1 MTSVILTNNNYI
13 KQWQILKQSIK
24 SRVVL
29 YDYRNDLSNNNVKAL
44 KSLRNISHFGLLW
57 DNVNDNC
64 FIPFYDT
71 VKIKPKNKSVEIPK
85 QNSTRRVRLSKYF
98 YGTRKHCK
106 HHRLINNKKYTVN
119 NSNKVF
125 NKITIKGSTKQWTN
139 NDNDLKVRKEK
150 HEAILKKRISKIH
163 EYLKQYE
170 CNYSDIFKYFSS
182 TLRDIFKNLSVKN
195 PNIIIDLIS
204 CNMNKPE
211 FISETKLLEKELKIT
226 IRFSYDET
234 GNRKT
239 TMGDWIQEY
248 HNESIKTL
256 YFNENINLWN
266 STLSNHEITAP
277 DDNNDYT
284 LTISGGTYY
293 ITNVLDATITS
304 MNTIPTINYNS
315 VADVTI
321 KGFIDCSFQTA
332 SNTTLN
338 ITGLDFTGL
347 ECIRCDFSG
356 ITVQDCSFVNTI
368 ISDTSFN
375 EMTMNNTEFGYYD
388 RGNNYFG
395 DETDRTHL
403 SLFETN
409 VYRSYIIGPGAYLK
423 NLDLSNQTLENV
435 NFLNANLDN
444 VTLPKYRLDGSRLVG
459 FLNTPNITNTTDYKL
474 LVSGGTNIITGPRLD
489 IRNVNFSSK
498 NLSGNNFTDCDFDGV
513 NLNSSTLTGAIFS
526 NTIGGPFVAGS
537 GTLPTLPD
545 NFAIFRNSGGNNY
558 LIGSDMSIRNTDFQT
573 YTFNNIVISN
583 IDLSGSLLTN
593 VSFNNSVINMK
604 VNTIPYNIP
613 VDCSVIGQNIY
624 GPGLLL
630 GIGPYQNINFDSTI
644 DLTGQNVSNTIFN
657 NCKIGP
663 ITNVNKIPTLN
674 PDTQA
679 TLFNNPNYFVYGENL
694 NVTSLDFTSI
704 DLTDKTLRGANI
716 HNSDFSNI
724 TIYNTK
730 LFDLIGTP
738 INIPIDYTYKLNDRA
753 FIGKNLNYE
762 NMTVYNNNFFKL
774 GNLFYDIEGVTSKHM
789 TWNNYNSISHY
800 NTANALLPSEMKFVD
815 GMIIG
820 QKANLK
826 NTKVVRLKKDLTLN
840 KAIKY
845 TFKSIIHVQKP
856 FKFKMDMTV
865 ADISFVVRSDSN
877 VPGQFIA
884 ETDIS
889 QNGWVTG
896 IKSAFDLSYVINS
909 PNAHMKNRN
918 LVELDLTD
926 IIVNDTDFTGS
937 NLTNVDLSNR
947 DLTNSIFVDCN
958 LTGVD
963 FSGSDLSNVTISN
976 CVFSSTNFT
985 GCDIST
991 AKIDANM
998 NNTIIILKDNASQTL
1013 PSNVTFTPSGSFN
1026 TDGTGTIQVSTFTVP
1041 QIIEIFNESIT
1052 DVLPSNIL
1060 YIDFSYNNTK
1070 FTTAGD
1076 ISFEIVNSGTHGT
1089 LDKPTYYPGEIAKY
1103 NVAANAT
1110 GSDTVQWKINT
1121 PEGPTATA
1129 NIAITYDTKTPVNLA
1144 AINNVSLTCELDKT
1158 TIINLGGSN
1167 ILHYKFTS
1175 VAIHGIFKIDDNI
1188 VQPNLTEILPNDEL
1202 LYTPSS
1208 IGTETLTFK
1217 AMGLNGVY
1225 SSDKTLTITN
1235 TAAIINSVENK
1246 TSKDLASAQA
1256 STLLTAINNALKPV
1270 LNVGSVLADL
1280 ASGADDTKKRM
1291 LSSNFIRNIFSL
1303 MSGSNKIFSMNKA
1316 QLPLPAIL
1324 ASMFKNNIDIMK
1336 PYPNFV
1342 YSLPDLS
1349 TTSFYCVMETGEEIT
1364 FDIDGINYTFT
1375 QNENTIS
1382 SNNPINNKTTYIQ
1395 DEVVTLGPV
1404 AFGFG
1409 SVGGSGNTAPIFTS
1423 TAPTATIEVG
1433 ATFTYNITTTD
1444 TDGHSVTITASTI
1457 PDWMTL
1463 YDYTDGTAL
1472 LTGTPLLKDAGLN
1485 SVVLNVSDGGSSSNQ
1500 SFDTLIK
1507 VPDIMIW
1514 ELGDIS
1520 NTWGN
1525 IPGTSTTYHED
1536 SKYFVL
1542 KNNDSIAVD
1551 MTYYKIGIYDT
1562 SSSSVTHSDDISGD
1576 FVWVS
1581 GTGIYSNYEYAYNTV
1596 AQTHTQHEAS
1606 ANLLKSN
1613 ITSILDT
1620 NENDFIINRLNN
1632 EASWTAG
1639 NTSQNGVWIGLH
1651 TLKSSTDFAWFDG
1664 GTITFTDWNSG
1675 EPDTVDAS
1683 GALIYPIGGSDW
1695 EWIDQNQSTTRP
1707 AIYKRYKTALQYNFN
1722 NEKGYIPL
1730 SGTLSSGNYMLITNT
1745 NNTANFISAIGD
1757 PAFTSVLHQTFNY
1770 DTNFASGSLV
1780 LPEGYNG
1787 HQTIELIVNN
1797 DNDGDYVM
1805 DRFGPE
1811 PNNGEINTIDW
1822 ESDLVKRKSSIVE
1835 PSNNFAITD
1844 WDTTDIPSNS
1854 ALLTQSTTPFTIT
1867 GLISSANLK
1876 VNGYYPLYKARHHA
1890 YNASPASPK
1899 SFTSHLLNSSTYY
1912 MPGGLVENS
1921 TYFLGNYDNIIDV
1934 LGYYPLYYNEEA
1946 ANAASPEIP
1955 GTSHTHDLGGTIY
1968 YMPDGL
1974 VLGSTAFH
1982 GTYNDPFHLD
1992 GYKPV
1997 YRTEA
2002 AAEAAA
2008 QDDPKTARSVT
2019 IFSNTYYMPNGLT
2032 TNVYYDGSYK
2042 NPIEINGYYPLYY
2055 EEIYAK
2061 NNSQSTPQSAHTHVF
2076 NSVTYWM
2083 PDGITI
2089 FHGNY
2094 ISIPCLTEHTHIKT
2108 PSGYKKITTLEKYDT
2123 IVTQDGRHVPI
2134 TKLTKSKITTDP
2146 YNSPYVIPKNYFG
2159 KGYPKKE
2166 FLISPTHAV
2175 SIDHKAN
2182 KWFLPYIHGKLLR
2195 RHDYY
2200 KPITYYH
2207 IELPNWLTDHLV
2219 INGGTIVESLG
2230 DAYHKKLEMP
2240 NPYYLECR
2248 NGYYKRDNRFY
2259 SERIRKIRNMITKRI
2274 TE

>member
-1 MTSVILTNNNYI
+1 MTSVIFANSKHI
-13 KQWQILKQSIK
+13 KQWLILKNSIK
-24 SRVVL
+24 QGVIL
-29 YDYRNDLSNNNVKAL
+29 YNYRNDSSGDIVNTI
-44 KSLRNISHFGLLW
+44 KSLKNISHFALLW

-71 VKIKPKNKSVEIPK
+71 VKIKPKKKSTIVSK
-85 QNSTRRVRLSKYF
+85 QNSTRRVRLSKYY
-98 YGTRKHCK
+98 YGTRK
-106 HHRLINNKKYTVN
+106 RYNKKQLISNKKHTVKI
-119 NSNKVF
+119 SNKVF
-125 NKITIKGSTKQWTN
+125 SKITINGSTRQWTIS
-139 NDNDLKVRKEK
+139 DSELKVRNEK
-150 HEAILKKRISKIH
+150 HEALIKKRVTKFH
-163 EYLKQYE
+163 DYLKQYE
-170 CNYSDIFKYFSS
+170 CSYSDIFNYYSR
-182 TLRDIFKNLSVKN
+182 TLRDMFETLTLKNK
-195 PNIIIDLIS
+195 NIIIDLIS
-204 CNMNKPE
+204 CNMNNPE
-211 FISETKLLEKELKIT
+211 FIAETHILEKTLNTT
-226 IRFSYDET
+226 IRFSHDET

-239 TMGDWIQEY
+239 TMGDWIQES

-256 YFNENINLWN
+256 YFNQNIDLWN

-277 DDNNDYT
+277 DDDNNYT

-293 ITNVLDATITS
+293 ITNVLDAGITS

-315 VADVTI
+315 VNDVTI

-332 SNTTLN
+332 SNTALN

-356 ITVQDCSFVNTI
+356 ITVKDCSFVNTI
-368 ISDTSFN
+368 IRDTSFDH
-375 EMTMNNTEFGYYD
+375 MIMNNTEFGYYD
-388 RGNNYFG
+388 LGNNNFG

-444 VTLPKYRLDGSRLVG
+444 LTLPKYRLDGSRLVG

-489 IRNVNFSSK
+489 ITGTNLSNI
-498 NLSGNNFTDCDFDGV
+498 NLSGHNFTDCDFDSV
-513 NLNSSTLTGAIFS
+513 NLNGSTLTGALLS
-526 NTIGGPFVAGS
+526 NTVGGPFVAGS
-537 GTLPTLPD
+537 GTLPTIPD
-545 NFAIFRNSGGNNY
+545 NYAIYRNSGGNNY
-558 LIGSDMSIRNTDFQT
+558 LIGNDMSIRNTDFQT
-573 YTFNNIVISN
+573 FTFNNIVVRN
-583 IDLSGSLLTN
+583 IDLSGSLLAN

-604 VNTIPYNIP
+604 VNTIPASIP
-613 VDCSVIGQNIY
+613 TDCSIIGQNIY

-630 GIGPYQNINFDSTI
+630 GTGPYQNINFDSTV
-644 DLTGQNVSNTIFN
+644 DLEGQNISETQFN
-657 NCKIGP
+657 NCKFGP
-663 ITNVNKIPTLN
+663 ITNINKVPTLN
-674 PDTQA
+674 PNTQA

-694 NVTSLDFTSI
+694 NVSNLDFTNV
-704 DLTDKTLRGANI
+704 DLTDKSLRGANI
-716 HNSDFSNI
+716 ENSNFSNI
-724 TIYNTK
+724 TINNTK
-730 LFDLIGTP
+730 LFDLTGTP
-738 INIPIDYTYKLNDRA
+738 TNIPTGYTYKNNDRA

-762 NMTVYNNNFFKL
+762 NMTIYNDNFFKL
-774 GNLFYDIEGVTSKHM
+774 GNGFYDIEGIVSKHM
-789 TWNNYNSISHY
+789 SWNNYNSTIHY
-800 NTANALLPSEMKFVD
+800 NTTNALLPSEMKFVD
-815 GMIIG
+815 GMVVG
-820 QKANLK
+820 HKANLK
-826 NTKVVRLKKDLTLN
+826 NTKVMRLKKSLVLN
-840 KAIKY
+840 KPIKY
-845 TFKSIIHVQKP
+845 TFKSIIHVRKP
-856 FKFKMDMTV
+856 FTFKMDMTV
-865 ADISFVVRSDSN
+865 ADSSFVVRSDPTA
-877 VPGQFIA
+877 PGQIIA
-884 ETDIS
+884 ETDLS
-889 QNGWVTG
+889 QNGWTTG
-896 IKSAFDLSYVINS
+896 NKNAFDLSYVINS
-909 PNAHMKNRN
+909 PHANIKNRN
-918 LVELDLTD
+918 LAGLNLAN
-926 IIVNDTDFTGS
+926 INVNDTDFTGS

-947 DLTNSIFVDCN
+947 DLTDSIFVDCN
-958 LTGVD
+958 LTNVD

-976 CVFSSTNFT
+976 CVFSNTNFT

-991 AKIDANM
+991 AIINQNM
-998 NNTIIILKDNASQTL
+998 NNTTIILKDNATQTL

-1026 TDGTGTIQVSTFTVP
+1026 TDGTGTIQVTSLTIP

-1076 ISFEIVNSGTHGT
+1076 ISFEIVNSGTYGT
-1089 LDKPTYYPGEIAKY
+1089 LDKSTYYPGDVAKY

-1110 GSDTVQWKINT
+1110 GNDTIQWKINT
-1121 PEGPTATA
+1121 PEGPTSTA
-1129 NIAITYDTKTPVNLA
+1129 NISITYDTNTPVNLA
-1144 AINNVSLTCELDKT
+1144 AINNVSLTAELDKPT
-1158 TIINLGGSN
+1158 LIVLGGSN

-1175 VAIHGIFKIDDNI
+1175 VPILGKLHVNNKRVKPNI
-1188 VQPNLTEILPNDEL
+1188 TEILPNNEI
-1202 LYTPSS
+1202 LYTASS
-1208 IGTETLTFK
+1208 IGTETITFK
-1217 AMGLNGVY
+1217 AMGLNGIY
-1225 SSDKTLTITN
+1225 SSDKTVTITN
-1235 TAAIINSVENK
+1235 IPEIMSKADKKAIGNLALAQ
-1246 TSKDLASAQA
+1246 TS
-1256 STLLTAINNALKPV
+1256 TILTAINSGLEPI
-1270 LNVGSVLADL
+1270 LNIGNTLTNLAV
-1280 ASGADDTKKRM
+1280 SADDTKKRKM
-1291 LSSNFIRNIFSL
+1291 SSDFIKDIFSK
-1303 MSGSNKIFSMNKA
+1303 MSGSNRKFSINKS
-1316 QLPLPAIL
+1316 QLPLPDIL
-1324 ASMFKNNIDIMK
+1324 AAMFKNNVDIFK
-1336 PYPNFV
+1336 PDSAFV

-1349 TTSFYCVMETGEEIT
+1349 TTSFYCVMETGDSIT
-1364 FDIDGINYTFT
+1364 LEVGGTNYTFT
-1375 QNENTIS
+1375 QNNNNIS
-1382 SNNPINNKTTYIQ
+1382 SSPAINNRTTFLQ
-1395 DEVVTLGPV
+1395 DEVVTLGTV
-1404 AFGFG
+1404 VFGFG

-1433 ATFTYNITTTD
+1433 TTFTYNITTTD
-1444 TDGHSVTITASTI
+1444 TDGHNVTITASTI

-1463 YDYTDGTAL
+1463 YDYTNGTAL

-1500 SFDTLIK
+1500 SFDTLVK

-1525 IPGTSTTYHED
+1525 IPGTTTAYHED

-1542 KNNDSIAVD
+1542 KNNDSIDVD

-1562 SSSSVTHSDDISGD
+1562 GSSQVAHSDDISGN
-1576 FVWVS
+1576 FTWVS
-1581 GTGIYSNYEYAYNTV
+1581 GTGTYSEYEYAYNSESLS
-1596 AQTHTQHEAS
+1596 QSHHEAS
-1606 ANLLKSN
+1606 ANLLKAN
-1613 ITSILDT
+1613 VTSILDT
-1620 NENDFIINRLNN
+1620 NENSFIIDRLNS
-1632 EASWTAG
+1632 EVSWTSG
-1639 NTSQNGVWIGLH
+1639 NTSQNGVWIGVH
-1651 TLKSSTDFAWFDG
+1651 TLNSSTDFAWFDN
-1664 GTITFTDWNSG
+1664 GTTTFTDWNSG
-1675 EPDTVDAS
+1675 EPDTADAS

-1707 AIYKRYKTALQYNFN
+1707 AIYKRYKTGAQYNFN

-1730 SGTLSSGNYMLITNT
+1730 SGTLTAGNYMLITNT

-1757 PAFTSVLHQTFNY
+1757 PAFTSVLHQTYNY
-1770 DTNFASGSLV
+1770 DTNFASGSLI

-1811 PNNGEINTIDW
+1811 PNNGDINTVDW

-1835 PSNNFAITD
+1835 PSNNFAISD
-1844 WDTTDIPSNS
+1844 WDTTDIPTNLS
-1854 ALLTQSTTPFTIT
+1854 LLTQSTTPFTIT

-1876 VNGYYPLYKARHHA
+1876 VNGYYPLYKARHYA
-1890 YNASPASPK
+1890 YDASPANPK
-1899 SFTSHLLNSSTYY
+1899 SFTSHVLNGLTYY

-1921 TYFLGNYDNIIDV
+1921 TYFLGNYDNVIDV
-1934 LGYYPLYYNEEA
+1934 QGYYPLYYNEEA
-1946 ANAASPEIP
+1946 ANAASPNIP
-1955 GTSHTHDLGGTIY
+1955 GTSHTHNLGGTIY

-1982 GTYNDPFHLD
+1982 GNYNDPFHLD

-2008 QDDPKTARSVT
+2008 QDNPKTARSVT

-2032 TNVYYDGSYK
+2032 SDVYYDGSYK
-2042 NPIEINGYYPLYY
+2042 NPIDINGYYPLYY

-2061 NNSQSTPQSAHTHVF
+2061 NNSQSTPQSAHTHVI

-2083 PDGITI
+2083 PDGITVY
-2089 FHGNY
+2089 HGNY
-2094 ISIPCLTEHTHIKT
+2094 IPIPCLTENTRIKT
-2108 PSGYKKITTLEKYDT
+2108 PTGYKNITTLKKYDI

-2134 TKLTKSKITTDP
+2134 TKLTKSNITTDP
-2146 YNSPYVIPKNYFG
+2146 YNSPYIIPKNYFG

-2166 FLISPTHAV
+2166 FLISPTHAI
-2175 SIDHKAN
+2175 SIDYKSN

-2207 IELPNWLTDHLV
+2207 IELPCWLTDHLV
-2219 INGGTIVESLG
+2219 IDGGTIVESLG

-2248 NGYYKRDNRFY
+2248 DGYYKRDNRFY
-2259 SERIRKIRNMITKRI
+2259 SERIRKIRNIKKKRV